1 LGTQEISTERAR
13 SKEAE
18 SKALCSAVGVLA
30 SARTPQRGAINQ
42 KFSILRVVI
51 NQTFIMEQSG
61 LPLYSGPVDTLRQG
75 LSSLE
80 SQHATRHPIHS
91 VQSSRNNT
99 AWALKLDTVR
109 RMYGSHMAMT
119 LATEK
124 EIFSRMR
131 RLPGLE
137 TSNVGLETVMGVD
150 ESIDFPDF
158 LNGGL

>member
-1 LGTQEISTERAR
+1 
-13 SKEAE
+13 
-18 SKALCSAVGVLA
+18 
-30 SARTPQRGAINQ
+30 
-42 KFSILRVVI
+42 
-51 NQTFIMEQSG
+51 
-61 LPLYSGPVDTLRQG
+61 
-75 LSSLE
+75 
-80 SQHATRHPIHS
+80 
-91 VQSSRNNT
+91 
-99 AWALKLDTVR
+99 
-109 RMYGSHMAMT
+109 MAMT